1 MARQEIDL
9 TTPQP
14 NGKMGEPTKS
24 AWMKVNDM
32 TAELYASAGQNSQ
45 APGDNM
51 LINCGPPINNR
62 GFAGGALAA
71 GAYGYDRW
79 KAGPSGC
86 NISISG
92 TTGIYSHVSGQL
104 QQVIESPAF
113 AWGQQLTFSV
123 ENTNVNLNISIGN
136 ASGIITAGSGRRQ
149 VTLTPTGSGDMTL
162 QITATGAT
170 YSKPKLERG
179 AYATAFNYPHVSEEL
194 LKCFRYYEPF
204 SFIATSDGP
213 FFKSYSYK
221 VVKRTTPNLS
231 IISGSISPATLN
243 NRASNLF
250 FTLDGGAS
258 LSQHVVIVAECEL

>member
-24 AWMKVNDM
+24 AWQKVNDM

-51 LINCGPPINNR
+51 LINCGYPINNR

-71 GAYGYDRW
+71 GLYGYDRW

-86 NISISG
+86 NISISN

-104 QQVIESPAF
+104 QQIIESPSF

-123 ENTNVNLNISIGN
+123 ESPSSNINISIGN
-136 ASGIITAGSGRRQ
+136 VSGVITSGSGRRF
-149 VTLTPTGSGDMTL
+149 VTLTPTGSGNMTL

-179 AYATAFNYPHVSEEL
+179 SYATSFNYPLVSEEL

-204 SFIATSDGP
+204 AFIATSDGP

-221 VVKRTTPNLS
+221 VVKRAAPNLF
-231 IISGSISPATLN
+231 IISGSVSPGTLN

-250 FTLDGGAS
+250 FTLDGGPS
-258 LSQHVVIVAECEL
+258 SSGQVVIAAECEL